1 MKSLYIPVMVLTVVI
16 FNGCSGHNLTFKNI
30 DPKTKPTSSRKI
42 TYTIFDGNI
51 TMRTRDFKW
60 IVAKS
65 NRGWRNAKKLE
76 IALSGCEAQHRAY
89 SNVPP

>member
-1 MKSLYIPVMVLTVVI
+1 MKNLYIPVMVLTVAI
-16 FNGCSGHNLTFKNI
+16 FSGCSSHNFAFKNI
-30 DPKTKPTSSRKI
+30 DPKTKPTSTRKI
-42 TYTIFDGNI
+42 VYTIRDKNI

-76 IALSGCEAQHRAY
+76 IALGGCQAQHRAY